1 MTEACTGVILAA
13 GKGARMKSRIPKAL
27 HELCGAPMLSH
38 AAAAIRDAGVDQVVV
53 VADPVTAESPQL
65 ASAAGNGARIAVQH
79 EPLGTADALLA
90 AQASCKKSGH
100 ILVGAADMP
109 LVKPSSVRRLLEEHD
124 SSNALVTV
132 LTAHLESPD
141 GMGRIRRD
149 SAGRPISIVEEADA
163 DGETLDLHEV
173 NTSWYCFESE
183 WLWGS
188 LERTQVSGNGEKYL
202 TDLLEMAAL
211 EGTAAAVEVEDPAE
225 ALGVND
231 RSQLAVAEQQMRDR
245 IRTRWM
251 QAGVTLKDPATAYID
266 VNAVPG
272 PDSVIYPGT
281 HILGNT
287 RIGRE
292 CHIGPGSWLENCD
305 VGDGAKVI
313 SSHCEGANIGAH
325 GSVGPSSRLRPG
337 TDLEDGVYVGNFVEI
352 KNSVVG
358 AGTHIGHFSYVGDA
372 KVGRDVNIGAGA
384 VTCNYD
390 GENKHMTTIGDGAF
404 IGSGAK
410 LVAPVTIGRGA
421 RTGAGAVITKD
432 VPDGELV
439 VGVPARKIH
448 RNPLEGE
455 S

>member
-1 MTEACTGVILAA
+1 MTAACTGVILAA

-38 AAAAIRDAGVDQVVV
+38 AAAAIRDAGVSRLVV

-90 AQASCKKSGH
+90 AQAACEKSGPV
-100 ILVGAADMP
+100 LVGAADMP
-109 LVKPSSVRRLLEEHD
+109 LVQPSSVRRLLAEHD
-124 SSNALVTV
+124 SSGALVTV
-132 LTAHLESPD
+132 LTARPESPD

-149 SAGRPISIVEEADA
+149 SSGRPVSIVEEADA
-163 DGETLDLHEV
+163 DGQILDIQEV
-173 NTSWYCFESE
+173 NTSWYCFESD

-188 LERTQVSGNGEKYL
+188 LGRTQVSGNGEKYL

-211 EGTAAAVEVEDPAE
+211 EGTAAAVEVEDPVE
-225 ALGVND
+225 AIGVND
-231 RSQLAVAEQQMRDR
+231 RCQLAIAEEMMRER

-251 QAGVTLKDPATAYID
+251 QAGVTLKDPATTYID
-266 VNAVPG
+266 INAVPG
-272 PDSVIYPGT
+272 PDSVVYPGT

-292 CHIGPGSWLENCD
+292 CHIGPGSWLKDCE
-305 VGDGAKVI
+305 VREGAKVI
-313 SSHCEGANIGAH
+313 SSHCESANIGSYA
-325 GSVGPSSRLRPG
+325 SVGPTSRLRYG
-337 TDLEDGVYVGNFVEI
+337 AELEDGVYVGNFVEI

-358 AGTHIGHFSYVGDA
+358 TGTHVGHFSYVGDA
-372 KVGRDVNIGAGA
+372 EVGRDVNIGAGA

-390 GENKHMTTIGDGAF
+390 GENKHVTIIGDGAF
-404 IGSGAK
+404 IGSGAM

-421 RTGAGAVITKD
+421 RTGAGAVVTND

-439 VGVPARKIH
+439 VGVPARKIN
-448 RNPLEGE
+448 RNPLEGD

>member
-1 MTEACTGVILAA
+1 M
-13 GKGARMKSRIPKAL
+13 
-27 HELCGAPMLSH
+27 
-38 AAAAIRDAGVDQVVV
+38 RDAGVSRVVV
-53 VADPVTAESPQL
+53 VADPVTAGSPQL
-65 ASAAGNGARIAVQH
+65 ASAAGNGTKIAVQS

-90 AQASCKKSGH
+90 AQAACQKSGS

-109 LVKPSSVRRLLEEHD
+109 LVQPSSVRRLMAEHD
-124 SSNALVTV
+124 SSGALVTV
-132 LTAHLESPD
+132 LTARLESPD

-149 SAGRPISIVEEADA
+149 AAGRPVSIIEEADA
-163 DGETLDLHEV
+163 DGETLDIEEV
-173 NTSWYCFESE
+173 NTSWYCFEPE

-188 LERTQVSGNGEKYL
+188 LARTQVSGNGEKYL

-225 ALGVND
+225 GLGVND
-231 RSQLAVAEQQMRDR
+231 RCQLAVAEEKMRER

-251 QAGVTLKDPATAYID
+251 QAGVTLKDPATTYID
-266 VNAVPG
+266 INAVPG

-292 CHIGPGSWLENCD
+292 CHIGPGSWLEDCE
-305 VGDGAKVI
+305 VGDGARVI
-313 SSHCEGANIGAH
+313 SSHCEGATIGPCTT
-325 GSVGPSSRLRPG
+325 VGPSSRLRPG
-337 TDLEDGVYVGNFVEI
+337 AKLENRVVVGNFAEI

-358 AGTHIGHFSYVGDA
+358 TGTHIGHFSYVGDA
-372 KVGRDVNIGAGA
+372 EVGRDVNIGAGT

-390 GENKHMTTIGDGAF
+390 GEKKHMTIIGDGAF
-404 IGSGAK
+404 VGSGTM
-410 LVAPVTIGRGA
+410 LVAPVRIGRGA
-421 RTGAGAVITKD
+421 RTGAGAVVTKD

-439 VGVPARKIH
+439 AGVPARNLD
-448 RNPLEGE
+448 RNPPQGE